1 MSIKI
6 DTLEIENTKRI
17 KAVKMEPTA
26 NGLTVIGGR
35 NGQGKT
41 SVLDSIAWA
50 LGGEKYRPTAA
61 THEGSVIPP
70 SLRIKLNNGL
80 IVERKGKN
88 STLKVI
94 DPEGNKGGQQ
104 LLNEFVSELAIDLPK
119 FLNAN
124 NKEKANTLLQ
134 IIGVGDQLFQLEQ
147 QEAKL
152 YTERHMTGQI
162 ADQKK
167 KFAEEQPYYNDA
179 PKELISVSELLKQQQ
194 EILARNGENQRLRQ
208 ERDRLETEEAAIA
221 AAIEEVKEKL
231 YDLGERQAVIRE
243 KLEMA
248 NKTTAEL
255 VDESTEEL
263 ERNIQN
269 IEEINIKVRANISKE
284 MAEDEAKKYKADY
297 DGLTGNIEEIRS
309 QKMELLNSADLPL
322 PGLSVEAGELLYNG
336 RKWDCM
342 SGSEQL
348 KVATAIVRKLKP
360 QCGFVLIDKLE
371 QMDLDTM
378 KEFGEWLEAEGLQA
392 IATRVSTGGEC
403 SIIIEDGYSVDQ
415 EPTPA
420 PAQPKAWTKGEF

>member
-6 DTLEIENTKRI
+6 NTLEFENTKRI
-17 KAVKMEPTA
+17 KAVKMSPSA

-41 SVLDSIAWA
+41 SILDSIAWA
-50 LGGEKYRPTAA
+50 LGGDKYRPTAA
-61 THEGSVIPP
+61 ERDGSVTPP
-70 SLRIKLNNGL
+70 MLRITLNNGL

-88 STLKVI
+88 SSLKVI
-94 DPEGNKGGQQ
+94 DPNGNKGGQQ

-124 NKEKANTLLQ
+124 NKEKAHTLLQ
-134 IIGVGDQLFQLEQ
+134 IIGVGDELFRLEKT
-147 QEAKL
+147 ENEL
-152 YTERHMTGQI
+152 YNRRHAFGQI

-167 KFAEEQPYYNDA
+167 KFADEQPYFADA
-179 PKELISVSELLKQQQ
+179 PKELISASELIRQQQ

-208 ERDRLETEEAAIA
+208 ERDRLEDEEKAVSS
-221 AAIEEVKEKL
+221 AIEDMKEKL
-231 YDLGERQAVIRE
+231 YDLGKRQAIILE

-263 ERNIQN
+263 ERNIEN
-269 IEEINIKVRANISKE
+269 IELINTRVRANMAKE
-284 MAEDEAKKYKADY
+284 MAEEEAKKYKADY
-297 DGLTGNIEEIRS
+297 DDMTDEIESVRREKID
-309 QKMELLNSADLPL
+309 LLNRADLPL

-336 RKWDCM
+336 KKWDCM

-371 QMDLDTM
+371 QMDIDTM
-378 KEFGEWLEAEGLQA
+378 NEFGKWLEAEGLQA

-403 SIIIEDGYSVDQ
+403 SIIIEDGIAL
-415 EPTPA
+415 EPDEIPA
-420 PAQPKAWTKGEF
+420 FQKGVF

>member
-6 DTLEIENTKRI
+6 NTLEFENTKRI
-17 KAVKMEPTA
+17 KAVKMSPSA

-41 SVLDSIAWA
+41 SILDSIAWA
-50 LGGEKYRPTAA
+50 LGGDKYRPTAA
-61 THEGSVIPP
+61 ERDGSVTPP
-70 SLRIKLNNGL
+70 MLRITLNNGL

-88 STLKVI
+88 SSLKVI
-94 DPEGNKGGQQ
+94 DPNGNKGGQQ

-124 NKEKANTLLQ
+124 NKEKAQTLLQ
-134 IIGVGDQLFQLEQ
+134 IIGVGDELFRLEKT
-147 QEAKL
+147 ENEL
-152 YTERHMTGQI
+152 YNRRHAFGQI

-167 KFAEEQPYYNDA
+167 KFADELPYFADA
-179 PKELISVSELLKQQQ
+179 PKELISASELIRQQQ

-208 ERDRLETEEAAIA
+208 ERDRLEDEEKAVSS
-221 AAIEEVKEKL
+221 AIEDMKEKL
-231 YDLGERQAVIRE
+231 YDLGERQAIILE

-263 ERNIQN
+263 ERNIEN
-269 IEEINIKVRANISKE
+269 IELINTRVRANMAKE
-284 MAEDEAKKYKADY
+284 MAEEEAKKYKADY
-297 DGLTGNIEEIRS
+297 DDMTDEIESVRREKID
-309 QKMELLNSADLPL
+309 LLNRADLPL
-322 PGLSVEAGELLYNG
+322 PGLSVEAGELLYKG
-336 RKWDCM
+336 KKWDCM

-371 QMDLDTM
+371 QMDMDSM
-378 KEFGEWLEAEGLQA
+378 NDFGAWLEAEGLQA

-403 SIIIEDGYSVDQ
+403 SIIIEDGIALESD
-415 EPTPA
+415 EIPA
-420 PAQPKAWTKGEF
+420 FQKGVF

>member
-6 DTLEIENTKRI
+6 NTLEFENTKKI
-17 KAVKMEPTA
+17 KAVKMSPSA

-41 SVLDSIAWA
+41 SILDSIAWA
-50 LGGEKYRPTAA
+50 LGGDKYRPTAA
-61 THEGSVIPP
+61 ERDGSVTPP
-70 SLRIKLNNGL
+70 MLRITLNNGL

-88 STLKVI
+88 SSLKVI
-94 DPEGNKGGQQ
+94 DPNGNKGGQQ

-124 NKEKANTLLQ
+124 NKEKAQTLLQ
-134 IIGVGDQLFQLEQ
+134 IIGVGDELFRLEKT
-147 QEAKL
+147 ENEL
-152 YTERHMTGQI
+152 YNRRHAFGQI

-167 KFAEEQPYYNDA
+167 KFADEQPYFADA
-179 PKELISVSELLKQQQ
+179 PKELISASELIRQQQ

-208 ERDRLETEEAAIA
+208 ERDRLEDEEKAVSS
-221 AAIEEVKEKL
+221 AIEDMKEKL
-231 YDLGERQAVIRE
+231 YDLEERQAIILE

-263 ERNIQN
+263 ERNIEN
-269 IEEINIKVRANISKE
+269 IELINTRVRANMAKE
-284 MAEDEAKKYKADY
+284 MAEEEAKKYRADY
-297 DGLTGNIEEIRS
+297 DDMTDEIESVRREKID
-309 QKMELLNSADLPL
+309 LLNRADLPL
-322 PGLSVEAGELLYNG
+322 PGLSVEAGELLYKG
-336 RKWDCM
+336 KKWDCM

-371 QMDLDTM
+371 QMDMDSM
-378 KEFGEWLEAEGLQA
+378 NDFGAWLEAEGLQA
-392 IATRVSTGGEC
+392 IATRVSTGEEC
-403 SIIIEDGYSVDQ
+403 SIIIEDGIAV
-415 EPTPA
+415 EPDEIPA
-420 PAQPKAWTKGEF
+420 FQKGVF

>member
-6 DTLEIENTKRI
+6 NTLEFENTKRI
-17 KAVKMEPTA
+17 KAVKMSPSA

-41 SVLDSIAWA
+41 SILDSIAWA
-50 LGGEKYRPTAA
+50 LGGDKYRPSAA
-61 THEGSVIPP
+61 SREGSVTPP
-70 SLRIKLNNGL
+70 ALRITLNNGL

-88 STLKVI
+88 SSLKVI
-94 DPEGNKGGQQ
+94 DPNGNKGGQQ

-124 NKEKANTLLQ
+124 NKEKAQTLLQ
-134 IIGVGDQLFQLEQ
+134 IIGVGDELFRLEKT
-147 QEAKL
+147 ENEL
-152 YTERHMTGQI
+152 YNRRHAFGQI

-167 KFAEEQPYYNDA
+167 KFAEEQPYFADA
-179 PKELISVSELLKQQQ
+179 PKELISASELIRQQQ
-194 EILARNGENQRLRQ
+194 EILTRNGENQRLRQ
-208 ERDRLETEEAAIA
+208 ERDRLEDEEKAVSS
-221 AAIEEVKEKL
+221 AIEEMKEKL
-231 YDLGERQAVIRE
+231 YDLGKRQAIILE

-263 ERNIQN
+263 ERNIEN
-269 IEEINIKVRANISKE
+269 IELINTKVRANMAKE
-284 MAEDEAKKYKADY
+284 MAEEEAKKYKADY
-297 DGLTGNIEEIRS
+297 DDMTNEIESVRQEKID
-309 QKMELLNSADLPL
+309 LLNNADLPL
-322 PGLSVEAGELLYNG
+322 PGLSVESGELLYQG
-336 RKWDCM
+336 KKWDCM

-371 QMDLDTM
+371 QMDIDTM
-378 KEFGEWLEAEGLQA
+378 NEFGSWLETEGLQA

-403 SIIIEDGYSVDQ
+403 SIIIEDGIAV
-415 EPTPA
+415 EPEEIPA
-420 PAQPKAWTKGEF
+420 FQKGVF

>member
-6 DTLEIENTKRI
+6 NTLEFENTKRI
-17 KAVKMEPTA
+17 KAVKMSPSA

-41 SVLDSIAWA
+41 SILDSIAWA
-50 LGGEKYRPTAA
+50 LGGEKYRPSAA
-61 THEGSVIPP
+61 SREGSVTPP
-70 SLRIKLNNGL
+70 ALRITLNNGL

-88 STLKVI
+88 SSLKVI
-94 DPEGNKGGQQ
+94 DPNGNKGGQQ

-124 NKEKANTLLQ
+124 NKEKAQTLLQ
-134 IIGVGDQLFQLEQ
+134 IIGVGDELFRLEKT
-147 QEAKL
+147 ENEL
-152 YTERHMTGQI
+152 YNRRHAFGQI

-167 KFAEEQPYYNDA
+167 KFAEEQPYFADA
-179 PKELISVSELLKQQQ
+179 PKELISASELIRQQQ

-208 ERDRLETEEAAIA
+208 ERDRLEDEEKAVSS
-221 AAIEEVKEKL
+221 AIEEMKEKL
-231 YDLGERQAVIRE
+231 YDLGKRQAVILE

-263 ERNIQN
+263 ERNIEN
-269 IEEINIKVRANISKE
+269 IELINTKVRANMAKE
-284 MAEDEAKKYKADY
+284 MAEEEAKKYKADY
-297 DGLTGNIEEIRS
+297 DDMTNEIESVRQEKID
-309 QKMELLNSADLPL
+309 LLNSADLPL
-322 PGLSVEAGELLYNG
+322 PGLSVESGELLYQG
-336 RKWDCM
+336 KKWDCM

-371 QMDLDTM
+371 QMDIDTM
-378 KEFGEWLEAEGLQA
+378 NEFGFWLESEGLQA

-403 SIIIEDGYSVDQ
+403 SIIIEDGIAV
-415 EPTPA
+415 EPEEIPA
-420 PAQPKAWTKGEF
+420 FQKGVF

>member
-6 DTLEIENTKRI
+6 NTLEFENTKRI
-17 KAVKMEPTA
+17 KAVKMSPSA

-41 SVLDSIAWA
+41 SILDSIAWA
-50 LGGEKYRPTAA
+50 LGGDKYRPTAA
-61 THEGSVIPP
+61 ERDGSVTPP
-70 SLRIKLNNGL
+70 MLRITLNNGL

-88 STLKVI
+88 SSLKVI
-94 DPEGNKGGQQ
+94 DPNGNKGGQQ

-124 NKEKANTLLQ
+124 NKEKAQTLLQ
-134 IIGVGDQLFQLEQ
+134 IIGVGDELFRLEK
-147 QEAKL
+147 EETEL
-152 YTERHMTGQI
+152 YNKRHLLGQI

-167 KFAEEQPYYNDA
+167 KFADEQPYFADA
-179 PKELISVSELLKQQQ
+179 PKELVSASELIRQQQ

-208 ERDRLETEEAAIA
+208 ERDRLEAKEKAIET
-221 AAIEEVKEKL
+221 AIEEVKAKL
-231 YDLGERQAVIRE
+231 YDLGKQQADILE
-243 KLEMA
+243 KLETA

-263 ERNIQN
+263 ERNIEN

-284 MAEDEAKKYKADY
+284 MAEDEAKKYKEDY
-297 DGLTGNIEEIRS
+297 DGMTGDIEAVRR
-309 QKMELLNSADLPL
+309 QKMDLLNSADLPL
-322 PGLSVEAGELLYNG
+322 PGLSVESGELLYQG
-336 RKWDCM
+336 KKWDCM

-371 QMDLDTM
+371 QMDMDSM
-378 KEFGEWLEAEGLQA
+378 NDFGAWLEAEGLQA

-403 SIIIEDGYSVDQ
+403 SIIIEDGIAL
-415 EPTPA
+415 EPGEIPA
-420 PAQPKAWTKGEF
+420 FQKGVF

>member
-6 DTLEIENTKRI
+6 NTLEFENTKKI
-17 KAVKMEPTA
+17 KAVKMSPSA

-41 SVLDSIAWA
+41 SILDSIAWA
-50 LGGEKYRPTAA
+50 LGGEKYRPSSAER
-61 THEGSVIPP
+61 EGSVTPP
-70 SLRIKLNNGL
+70 MLRITLNNGL

-88 STLKVI
+88 SSLKVI
-94 DPEGNKGGQQ
+94 DPNGNKGGQQ

-124 NKEKANTLLQ
+124 NKEKAHTLLQ
-134 IIGVGDQLFQLEQ
+134 IIGVGDELFRLEKT
-147 QEAKL
+147 ENEL
-152 YTERHMTGQI
+152 YNRRHAFGQI

-167 KFAEEQPYYNDA
+167 KFADEQPYFADA
-179 PKELISVSELLKQQQ
+179 PKELISASELIRQQQ

-208 ERDRLETEEAAIA
+208 ERDRLEDEEKAVSS
-221 AAIEEVKEKL
+221 AIEDMKEKL
-231 YDLGERQAVIRE
+231 YDLKERQAIILE

-255 VDESTEEL
+255 VDESTEDL
-263 ERNIQN
+263 ERNIEN
-269 IEEINIKVRANISKE
+269 IELINTRVRANMAKE
-284 MAEDEAKKYKADY
+284 MAEEEAKKYKADY
-297 DGLTGNIEEIRS
+297 DDMTDEIESVRREKID
-309 QKMELLNSADLPL
+309 LLNRADLPL

-336 RKWDCM
+336 KKWDCM

-371 QMDLDTM
+371 QMDIDTM
-378 KEFGEWLEAEGLQA
+378 NEFGKWLEAEGLQA

-415 EPTPA
+415 EPAPA